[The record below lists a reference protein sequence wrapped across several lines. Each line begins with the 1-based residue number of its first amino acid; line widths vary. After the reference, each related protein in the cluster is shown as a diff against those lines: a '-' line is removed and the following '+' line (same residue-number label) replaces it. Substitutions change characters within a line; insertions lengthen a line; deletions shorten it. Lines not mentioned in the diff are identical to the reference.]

1 MFILDRLP
9 QESAR
14 DFAFRVLKENIVSLE
29 LKPGTLVSENEIA
42 MELGLSRTPVR
53 EAIIDLS
60 KVSII
65 ETIPQRGS
73 YVALIDSK
81 MVEESRFLRKV
92 LDEAVIIVACDLADK
107 ASIDAMEENVHLQEF
122 YLEKSDT
129 NKIFELDNN
138 FHKLIY
144 TAAQKDIIYDMRST
158 MMLHFD
164 RVRTLSVEAVKE
176 DVLDDTDASPRLV
189 RLRVG
194 PFLGLFRVDER
205 NSCCGLFRCQ
215 CSRMLQPIGRTAPD
229 GTLLSS
235 LGPFIGVWQIFGHPR
250 NNQLVCR
257 SLRTKILVQR
267 FLTPE
272 V

>member
-1 MFILDRLP
+1 MHILDRLP

-42 MELGLSRTPVR
+42 MELGVSRTPVR

-73 YVALIDSK
+73 YVALIDPK

-92 LDEAVIIVACDLADK
+92 LDKAVIEVACDFAK
-107 ASIDAMEENVHLQEF
+107 SESIDALEENVHLQEF
-122 YLEKSDT
+122 YLEKGAPE
-129 NKIFELDNN
+129 KIFELDNA

-164 RVRTLSVEAVKE
+164 RVRTLSVEAIKDLKIVNDHRGMLEAIKNHDKE
-176 DVLDDTDASPRLV
+176 AADTLV
-189 RLRVG
+189 EKHLNRYQ
-194 PFLGLFRVDER
+194 FDEY
-205 NSCCGLFRCQ
+205 
-215 CSRMLQPIGRTAPD
+215 
-229 GTLLSS
+229 
-235 LGPFIGVWQIFGHPR
+235 QIREEF
-250 NNQLVCR
+250 
-257 SLRTKILVQR
+257 
-267 FLTPE
+267 PE
-272 V
+272 YFK